1 MKTFSTKNI
10 TLIILITAASIS
22 GYLYSI
28 NQKPNDGF
36 FCTTDVNF
44 YENNKKLSSSINFHM
59 ENGRGFLTL
68 NGDYFINEHKI
79 TSVSLLKEFSYL
91 EVDGEYSLSQINN
104 GVLEVSEDDR
114 RILSEFIPLFYLT
127 KDIKTHHIRIKS
139 IRKGVWIFTTA
150 PVPNFVCTDY

>member
-10 TLIILITAASIS
+10 TLIILIVAAGIS

-44 YENNKKLSSSINFHM
+44 YVSNRKLSSSINFHM
-59 ENGRGFLTL
+59 KDGRGFLSL

-79 TSVSLLKEFSYL
+79 TYVSLLKEFDYH
-91 EVDGEYSLSQINN
+91 EVDGEYSLSQKNN
-104 GVLEVSEDDR
+104 GVLEVSENDIA
-114 RILSEFIPLFYLT
+114 ILSEFIPRFYLS

-139 IRKGVWIFTTA
+139 LRKGVWIFTTA